1 MDDKF
6 LELKMMETIL
16 EANYTL
22 VRNILETFM
31 AILTGKPTADFLELS
46 EKEQMKILDGNITAG
61 KVYEMLSRYL
71 TSTLNKKIETD
82 SALKAYTTE
91 KKDSKDGSK

>member
-46 EKEQMKILDGNITAG
+46 EEEQMKILDGNITAG

-82 SALKAYTTE
+82 SAIKAYITE
-91 KKDSKDGSK
+91 KKDNKDGNK